1 MSILSAAAGLLP
13 SLAGVKGM
21 AIAAGIALLA
31 GTWAGYELRDLQ
43 ADREA
48 LAREQVYSAGL
59 RLINAAS
66 DAAAEVAAADAKRGL
81 EAAEAAA
88 AAERERAEEL
98 AGQLESIRS
107 IPDAENCALGLETM
121 KILEGLM

>member
-13 SLAGVKGM
+13 SLAGIKGI
-21 AIAAGIALLA
+21 AIAAGVAFLA
-31 GTWAGYELRDLQ
+31 GGWAGYELRDLQ

-48 LAREQVYSAGL
+48 LAREQAHAAGL
-59 RLINAAS
+59 RLINAAN
-66 DAAAEVAAADAKRGL
+66 DAAAEVAAADAKRAL

-88 AAERERAEEL
+88 AAERERADAL
-98 AGQLESIRS
+98 AAQVEAIRA
-107 IPDAENCALGLETM
+107 IPDTENCPLGLETM